1 MNKNITKETINTIKD
16 GAVVELGANADI
28 KIIGKSV
35 VLTIDGKQSGYF
47 VEDYTE
53 SQLVK
58 YINMEIDHS
67 NHKKLYNIINTIFT
81 EMDYNRNFEFSGFTL
96 GLMDTEDDA
105 MWWEKG
111 IYVIPTDAKEEDGDW
126 DYDEITYYTI
136 EPYFRTYADLL
147 RGDRDI
153 IGDMTNNILRDMK
166 TVSPYPPTGG
176 TTETHK
182 TVVVE

>member
-1 MNKNITKETINTIKD
+1 MVKNISTETISAIKD
-16 GAVVELGANADI
+16 GAVVKLAENAEI

-47 VEDYTE
+47 VEDYPE
-53 SQLVK
+53 NLLVK

-81 EMDYNRNFEFSGFTL
+81 EMDYNLSFEFSGFTL
-96 GLMDTEDDA
+96 GLMETEDDA

-111 IYVIPTDAKEEDGDW
+111 IYVIPTNAKEEDGDW
-126 DYDEITYYTI
+126 DWYAATFYTI
-136 EPYFRTYADLL
+136 EPFFRTYADLL

-153 IGDMTNNILRDMK
+153 IGDMANLILRDMK
-166 TVSPYPPTGG
+166 TDTPYPPTGG

>member
-1 MNKNITKETINTIKD
+1 MVKNISTETISAIKD
-16 GAVVELGANADI
+16 GAVVTLAANAEI
-28 KIIGKSV
+28 KIIGKSA

-58 YINMEIDHS
+58 YINMEIDHHNS
-67 NHKKLYNIINTIFT
+67 HKLYEIINTLFT
-81 EMDYNRNFEFSGFTL
+81 EMDYNLTFEFGGFTL

-111 IYVIPTDAKEEDGDW
+111 ICVIPTDAKEEDGEWDW
-126 DYDEITYYTI
+126 DAATYYTI

-153 IGDMTNNILRDMK
+153 IGDMTNLILRDMK
-166 TVSPYPPTGG
+166 TDTPYPPTGG